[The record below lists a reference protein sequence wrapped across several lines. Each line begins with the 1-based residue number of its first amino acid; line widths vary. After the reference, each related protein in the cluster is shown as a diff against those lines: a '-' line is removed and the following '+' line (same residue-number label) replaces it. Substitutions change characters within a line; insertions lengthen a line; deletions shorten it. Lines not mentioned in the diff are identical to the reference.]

1 MPRTDWF
8 VVGSDQHLTA
18 AQREE
23 RDLQQAVAMSLQQN
37 LQDFPPQE
45 TGVTVRTEKPHFG
58 RATRDHYDE
67 HSWAM
72 TLFNPS
78 AREVIISPDPEDRR
92 RRGEEPAF
100 LRPSEESNYLA
111 GFLTIL
117 HSIPLAREA
126 LLLRDKTAYDY
137 GHDPQWW
144 NGQPIKTPR
153 VVSLDHAQE
162 GDDDADE
169 LLYET
174 QRLMAFLDGT
184 RRAFGSTDALV
195 GLKTMSGYDPDGGIS
210 KFLEGW
216 QQAAV
221 RAASDNPLAGIFAS
235 HALKRPLSRVES
247 PITKTFFILD
257 PNVEPEH
264 GQTLY
269 DVLDRA
275 IWSDVP
281 GEELD
286 DVWLEHVGDV
296 LTIRLEITETQVD
309 SLDVKIPA
317 VFYPDRYMEACR
329 EVTRE
334 IRLKRLEVIK
344 QINRLEELAA
354 RLQTSGPAAECG
366 LTNKQLLRKAAE
378 AALTALP
385 RYLPQDMTDMLT
397 PEVENAGQA
406 LAAELDAIVAQL
418 DAKLKG
424 MDIRRDASLPAN
436 RMLVELS
443 AKRQEALE
451 SLRKYSKPLTEP
463 SSDPNEPPNRKY
475 TLRGVCTAPHITYV
489 LRRKQ
494 PPKTDDHM
502 NGSATSN
509 EWEWWRISFSVDDGK
524 TQQAAKAGSQSRFA
538 TPSHADI
545 IGYTA
550 KKVREIEVLRAARD
564 ESANVLLVYANENA
578 VGFQDGPAP
587 PALQVRIIGS
597 KLDRVSF

>member
-1 MPRTDWF
+1 
-8 VVGSDQHLTA
+8 
-18 AQREE
+18 
-23 RDLQQAVAMSLQQN
+23 MSLQQG

-45 TGVTVRTEKPHFG
+45 TGVTMRTENPHFG

-78 AREVIISPDPEDRR
+78 AREAIISPDPEDRR

-100 LRPSEESNYLA
+100 LRPSKESTFLA

-117 HSIPLAREA
+117 HSIPMAREA
-126 LLLRDKTAYDY
+126 LLLRDKAAYDY

-153 VVSLDHAQE
+153 IVSLDNAQE
-162 GDDDADE
+162 GDNDADE
-169 LLYET
+169 LIYET

-184 RRAFGSTDALV
+184 QRAFGSTDALI
-195 GLKTMSGYDPDGGIS
+195 GLNAMSGYDPDEGIS

-221 RAASDNPLAGIFAS
+221 CAAPDNQLTTMFAS
-235 HALKRPLSRVES
+235 HALKRPISGVES
-247 PITKTFFILD
+247 PITKSFFILD

-281 GEELD
+281 DEELD
-286 DVWLEHVGDV
+286 DVWLQHVSDV
-296 LTIRLEITETQVD
+296 LTIRLEITEPQVD

-329 EVTRE
+329 EATRE

-344 QINRLEELAA
+344 QINKLEELAA
-354 RLQTSGPAAECG
+354 RLQTSGPAGECG

-424 MDIRRDASLPAN
+424 MDTRRVAYYRLTITCRTQCETTRSIR
-436 RMLVELS
+436 V
-443 AKRQEALE
+443 
-451 SLRKYSKPLTEP
+451 
-463 SSDPNEPPNRKY
+463 
-475 TLRGVCTAPHITYV
+475 
-489 LRRKQ
+489 
-494 PPKTDDHM
+494 
-502 NGSATSN
+502 
-509 EWEWWRISFSVDDGK
+509 
-524 TQQAAKAGSQSRFA
+524 AAKILETSDGALLRSKRAAESEIHFAGRLYCTSYYIRFA
-538 TPSHADI
+538 AQTAAE
-545 IGYTA
+545 IGRPDGRVYH
-550 KKVREIEVLRAARD
+550 IE
-564 ESANVLLVYANENA
+564 
-578 VGFQDGPAP
+578 
-587 PALQVRIIGS
+587 
-597 KLDRVSF
+597 